1 LEIFFFS
8 DRPGGVGTVDLWSAT
23 RASVFDQWS
32 APTNLGAPVNTVLAE
47 VQPYISADR
56 RTLYFQSPR
65 PVGGFGSQDLW
76 MTTRTK

>member
-1 LEIFFFS
+1 
-8 DRPGGVGTVDLWSAT
+8 
-23 RASVFDQWS
+23 VFDQWS